1 MIKPGSVM
9 HRVLLALRAGEM
21 ERDQIEERLP
31 DCSCQLSTLVRMGY
45 VERGVEGTYRITDQG
60 RKACPNRRDIKAE
73 PVLNEYYFKPKAP
86 VQGAKKENTVNEEQ
100 NVKGEKSKARL
111 MLEHLAEHRQASNLD
126 LMLVAN
132 TPSVKPFLKG
142 YLERGEILQEK
153 NGRDIFYRVAD
164 GFVTDIWFA
173 EKKRPAKPAAQA
185 KPEAPAIPVFP
196 PELNA
201 SADAAEQN
209 PHRGAAPKAPISET
223 PAVIAAEDI
232 KQPHESNPQGK
243 FRVAITSD
251 FCLLIMGLEVGTIE
265 LDPEQTK
272 CLVNFAQL
280 ANEDAQ

>member
-86 VQGAKKENTVNEEQ
+86 AQGAKKENNVNEEQ

-111 MLEHLAEHRQASNLD
+111 MLEHLAEHRQASNPD
-126 LMLVAN
+126 LKFVAN

-153 NGRDIFYRVAD
+153 NGRDISYRVAD

-196 PELNA
+196 PEL
-201 SADAAEQN
+201 
-209 PHRGAAPKAPISET
+209 GAAPKAPVAET

-251 FCLLIMGLEVGTIE
+251 FCLLIMGLTGGLIE

-280 ANEDAQ
+280 VNEDAQ